1 RVRQRFRE
9 YEISPTCIE
18 FEITESTLME
28 DPTTTVEVLNE
39 FYAMGVNL
47 AIDDFGTGYS
57 SLSSL
62 QRFPIN
68 TLKIDRSF
76 VRDADID
83 RDDATIVSTIIEMG
97 RTLNMDV
104 VAEGVET
111 EGQLNF
117 LRQNHCHYVQGHL
130 LGGPLTADEY
140 LELLRGDKDGSGRH
154 RALFAVS

>member
-1 RVRQRFRE
+1 
-9 YEISPTCIE
+9 
-18 FEITESTLME
+18 ME
-28 DPTTTVEVLNE
+28 DPAATVAVLNE

-62 QRFPIN
+62 QQFPIN
-68 TLKIDRSF
+68 TLKIDQSF

-83 RDDATIVSTIIEMG
+83 RDDATIVSTIIDMG
-97 RTLNMDV
+97 RSLNMDV

-117 LRQNHCHYVQGHL
+117 LREKRCHYVQGHL
-130 LGGPLTADEY
+130 LGGPLTAVEF